1 VSGKAEWSFFICLVL
16 VVGGMTA
23 GMHGF
28 PIVGILCAIGALC
41 SFVVANFQKD
51 EA

>member
-1 VSGKAEWSFFICLVL
+1 M

-23 GMHGF
+23 VMQGF
-28 PIVGILCAIGALC
+28 PIVGLLCAIGAVC
-41 SFVVANFQKD
+41 SFVVANFQKE